1 MQRLNS
7 IRLDIMGATTSSRM
21 PHLKPEQIKA
31 ALNKFKTP
39 SGRKWG
45 FDVFDCPIDLFEYI
59 ADITALHKLHN
70 SLQIP
75 PDEALRKA
83 AMLGNAV
90 RTWSGS
96 DILFDQQ
103 GDRIEIW
110 RRGVLLYL
118 VRLFQLS
125 EGTFDTSDL
134 LEDVFRRAERLSS
147 ETNRK
152 FSTSWPLFQAGL
164 CLHQEYPERKQQLR
178 KEFASHFATLG
189 CCNPK
194 LAINVLEQV
203 WRTGDTRILD
213 SQTLLF

>member
-1 MQRLNS
+1 
-7 IRLDIMGATTSSRM
+7 MGATTSSRM

-31 ALNKFKTP
+31 ALNKFKSP

-59 ADITALHKLHN
+59 ADITVWHKLHI
-70 SLQIP
+70 SSQIES
-75 PDEALRKA
+75 DDALRKA
-83 AMLGNAV
+83 IVLGNAV
-90 RTWSGS
+90 RMWHGS
-96 DILFDQQ
+96 DILSEQRRDMV
-103 GDRIEIW
+103 EIW
-110 RRGVLLYL
+110 RRGILLYL
-118 VRLFQLS
+118 VRSFQLS
-125 EGTFDTSDL
+125 EETFHTSDL

-164 CLHQEYPERKQQLR
+164 CLRQESYEWKQQLR
-178 KEFASHFATLG
+178 KEFTSHFATLG

-194 LAINVLEQV
+194 LAIDVLEQV
-203 WRTGDTRILD
+203 WQTGDTQILD